1 MKTLRQ
7 YVTLWMLLVPVLL
20 WGQESLEPER
30 FQVDSVNMGYDCIIG
45 DSIKAAVYR
54 LEHVTVGS
62 IEAVDTASSIVL
74 ISQQGLSRNGKYL
87 NARGSI
93 LAFDLE
99 KGAFLWEMPE
109 KYLYASSLWFDQ
121 GYLLNF
127 SLWSTTRIDMATGQ
141 ELWSTKTK
149 MYSAVCGDSTDLA
162 VGLGYRITQM
172 GLSPGETMR
181 GVDLHDG
188 KQLWKRRISP
198 MGGWHGYIRLNDT
211 TLLVMTSGLHRIDL
225 RTGEGWSY
233 WAETAHNSLPSRK
246 YRYYWGAISRN
257 NTMEENQFIPTS
269 GAYAVGQLCSNMY
282 KADSVVYWA
291 TRDSI
296 VALSVEDG
304 SVFWRTALPQEA
316 GSSSSLY
323 LTDSTV
329 LLVNEGSA
337 VFYDRYYGVYGRPFL
352 AAFDRQNG
360 QITMLQMIDQRNLSI
375 IDHAFFDDN
384 IALAL
389 EDRIAVHDLATGKLG
404 RETLIDIARWG
415 KIMFNVNNPVLYQYD
430 SVGDRYYSLSGLSDE
445 WDFITNKDMMLYWDM
460 NNGEVNGVPLDSLWV
475 LYDQFDNLRF
485 LGHRTKSW
493 LIDDNGK
500 VIAVLDMPLSSK
512 LIGNV
517 LYAYTRQGLVKM
529 DLTRLFEHRY
539 RQPEKVP
546 LKELPVAKENDG
558 PKIQPVKK
566 IV

>member
-54 LEHVTVGS
+54 FERTVGS

-99 KGAFLWEMPE
+99 KGVFLWEMPE

-257 NTMEENQFIPTS
+257 NTMEEDNFVQTS
-269 GAYAVGQLCSNMY
+269 GAYVVGQLCSNTCQI
-282 KADSVVYWA
+282 DSVLYWA
-291 TRDSI
+291 NRDSI

-316 GSSSSLY
+316 GSSSRLY

-329 LLVNEGSA
+329 FMVNNGSA
-337 VFYDRYYGVYGRPFL
+337 VYYDRYYGVYGRPFL
-352 AAFDRQNG
+352 AAFDRQDG
-360 QITMLQMIDQRNLSI
+360 KITMLQMIDQRNLSI
-375 IDHAFFDDN
+375 IDHVFLDDS

-389 EDRIAVHDLATGKLG
+389 EDRIAVHDLATGKLV
-404 RETLIDIARWG
+404 RETLIDTARWG
-415 KIMFNVNNPVLYQYD
+415 KIVLNVDNPVLYQYD
-430 SVGDRYYSLSGLSDE
+430 SVEDRYYSLSGLSDE

-500 VIAVLDMPLSSK
+500 VLAVLDMPLSSK

-517 LYAYTRQGLVKM
+517 LYAYIRQGLVKM

-558 PKIQPVKK
+558 PQMQPVKK

>member
-30 FQVDSVNMGYDCIIG
+30 IQVDSVNMGYDCIIG

-54 LEHVTVGS
+54 FERTIGS
-62 IEAVDTASSIVL
+62 VEAVDTASSIVV
-74 ISQQGLSRNGKYL
+74 INQREISRNGRSLK
-87 NARGSI
+87 AWGSI
-93 LAFDLE
+93 MAFDLE
-99 KGAFLWEMPE
+99 KGTLLWELPE
-109 KYLYASSLWFDQ
+109 KYLVAHSLWFDN
-121 GYLLNF
+121 GYLIRF
-127 SLWSTTRIDMATGQ
+127 GPMSTTRIDMATGQ
-141 ELWSTKTK
+141 ELWNTK
-149 MYSAVCGDSTDLA
+149 MQMFNVVCSDSTDLV
-162 VGLGYRITQM
+162 VGLGYRISKLM
-172 GLSPGETMR
+172 LSPDDPMR
-181 GVDLHDG
+181 GVNLNDG
-188 KQLWKRRISP
+188 TQLWKRRISP
-198 MGGWHGYIRLNDT
+198 WGGWHGYFHLNDT
-211 TLLVMTSGLHRIDL
+211 TLIVMMGGLHRIDL

-233 WAETAHNSLPSRK
+233 WAETAHNNLPPRK
-246 YRYYWGAISRN
+246 YRYYWGSVSQN
-257 NTMEENQFIPTS
+257 NTMEEDNFVQTS
-269 GAYAVGQLCSNMY
+269 GAYVVGQLCSNTCQI
-282 KADSVVYWA
+282 DSVLYWA

-329 LLVNEGSA
+329 FLVNEGSA
-337 VFYDRYYGVYGRPFL
+337 VFYNRYYGVYGRPFL
-352 AAFDRQNG
+352 AAFDRKDG
-360 QITMLQMIDQRNLSI
+360 KITMLQMIDQRNLSI
-375 IDHAFFDDN
+375 IDHAFLDDS

-389 EDRIAVHDLATGKLG
+389 EDRIALHDLATGKLG
-404 RETLIDIARWG
+404 RETLIDTARWG

-493 LIDDNGK
+493 LIDDNGR

-546 LKELPVAKENDG
+546 LKELPIAKENDG
-558 PKIQPVKK
+558 PQMLPVKK

>member
-54 LEHVTVGS
+54 FERTIGS
-62 IEAVDTASSIVL
+62 VEAVDTASSIVV
-74 ISQQGLSRNGKYL
+74 INQREISRNGRSLK
-87 NARGSI
+87 AWGSI
-93 LAFDLE
+93 MAFDLE
-99 KGAFLWEMPE
+99 KGTLLWELPE
-109 KYLYASSLWFDQ
+109 KYLVAHSLWFDN
-121 GYLLNF
+121 GYLIRF
-127 SLWSTTRIDMATGQ
+127 GPMSTTRIDMATGQ
-141 ELWSTKTK
+141 ELWNTK
-149 MYSAVCGDSTDLA
+149 MQMFNVVCSDSTDLA
-162 VGLGYRITQM
+162 VGLGYRISKLM
-172 GLSPGETMR
+172 LSPDDPMR
-181 GVDLHDG
+181 GVNLHDG
-188 KQLWKRRISP
+188 TQLWKRRISP
-198 MGGWHGYIRLNDT
+198 WGGWHGYFHLNDT
-211 TLLVMTSGLHRIDL
+211 TLIVMMGGLHRIDL

-233 WAETAHNSLPSRK
+233 WAETAHDNLPPRK
-246 YRYYWGAISRN
+246 YRYYWGSVSQN
-257 NTMEENQFIPTS
+257 NTMEEDNFVQTS
-269 GAYAVGQLCSNMY
+269 GAYVVGQLCSNTCQI
-282 KADSVVYWA
+282 DSVLYWA

-316 GSSSSLY
+316 GSSSRLY

-329 LLVNEGSA
+329 FMVNNGSA
-337 VFYDRYYGVYGRPFL
+337 VYYDRYYGVYGRPFL
-352 AAFDRQNG
+352 AAFDRQDG
-360 QITMLQMIDQRNLSI
+360 
-375 IDHAFFDDN
+375 
-384 IALAL
+384 
-389 EDRIAVHDLATGKLG
+389 
-404 RETLIDIARWG
+404 
-415 KIMFNVNNPVLYQYD
+415 D

-445 WDFITNKDMMLYWDM
+445 WEFITNKDMMLYWDM

-529 DLTRLFEHRY
+529 DLTQLFEHRY
-539 RQPEKVP
+539 RQPEQVP
-546 LKELPVAKENDG
+546 LKELPIAKENDG
-558 PKIQPVKK
+558 PQMQPVKK

>member
-1 MKTLRQ
+1 
-7 YVTLWMLLVPVLL
+7 
-20 WGQESLEPER
+20 
-30 FQVDSVNMGYDCIIG
+30 
-45 DSIKAAVYR
+45 
-54 LEHVTVGS
+54 
-62 IEAVDTASSIVL
+62 
-74 ISQQGLSRNGKYL
+74 
-87 NARGSI
+87 
-93 LAFDLE
+93 
-99 KGAFLWEMPE
+99 
-109 KYLYASSLWFDQ
+109 
-121 GYLLNF
+121 
-127 SLWSTTRIDMATGQ
+127 
-141 ELWSTKTK
+141 
-149 MYSAVCGDSTDLA
+149 
-162 VGLGYRITQM
+162 
-172 GLSPGETMR
+172 
-181 GVDLHDG
+181 
-188 KQLWKRRISP
+188 
-198 MGGWHGYIRLNDT
+198 
-211 TLLVMTSGLHRIDL
+211 MTSGLHRIDL

-246 YRYYWGAISRN
+246 YRYYWGAVTQN
-257 NTMEENQFIPTS
+257 NTMEENHFIPTS
-269 GAYAVGQLCSNMY
+269 GAYVVGQLCSNTCQI
-282 KADSVVYWA
+282 DSVLYWA

-329 LLVNEGSA
+329 FLVNEGSA
-337 VFYDRYYGVYGRPFL
+337 VFYNRYYGVYGRPFL
-352 AAFDRQNG
+352 AAFDRQDG
-360 QITMLQMIDQRNLSI
+360 KITMLQMIDQRNLSI

-389 EDRIAVHDLATGKLG
+389 EDRIAVHDLATGKLV
-404 RETLIDIARWG
+404 RETLIDTARWG
-415 KIMFNVNNPVLYQYD
+415 KIVLNVDNPVLYQYD

-529 DLTRLFEHRY
+529 DLTLLFEHRY
-539 RQPEKVP
+539 RQPEQVP
-546 LKELPVAKENDG
+546 LKELPIAKENDG
-558 PKIQPVKK
+558 PQMLPVKK

>member
-7 YVTLWMLLVPVLL
+7 YETLWMLLVPVLL
-20 WGQESLEPER
+20 WGQESLEPDR
-30 FQVDSVNMGYDCIIG
+30 SQVDSVNMGYDCIIG

-54 LEHVTVGS
+54 FERTIGS
-62 IEAVDTASSIVL
+62 VEAVDTASSIVV
-74 ISQQGLSRNGKYL
+74 INQREISRNGRSLK
-87 NARGSI
+87 AWGSI
-93 LAFDLE
+93 MAFDLE
-99 KGAFLWEMPE
+99 KGTLLWELPE
-109 KYLYASSLWFDQ
+109 KYLVAHSLWFDNR
-121 GYLLNF
+121 YLIRF
-127 SLWSTTRIDMATGQ
+127 GPMSTTRIDMATGQ
-141 ELWSTKTK
+141 ELWNTK
-149 MYSAVCGDSTDLA
+149 MQMFNVVCSDSTDLA
-162 VGLGYRITQM
+162 VGLGYRISKLM
-172 GLSPGETMR
+172 LSPDDPMR
-181 GVDLHDG
+181 GVNLNDG
-188 KQLWKRRISP
+188 TQLWKRRISP
-198 MGGWHGYIRLNDT
+198 WGGWHGYIRLNDT

-246 YRYYWGAISRN
+246 YRYYWGAVTQN
-257 NTMEENQFIPTS
+257 NTMEENHFIPTS

-282 KADSVVYWA
+282 RVDSVVYWA

-329 LLVNEGSA
+329 FLVNEGSA
-337 VFYDRYYGVYGRPFL
+337 VFYNRYYGVYGRPFL
-352 AAFDRQNG
+352 AAFDRKDG
-360 QITMLQMIDQRNLSI
+360 KITMLQMIDQRNLSI
-375 IDHAFFDDN
+375 IDHAFLDDS

-389 EDRIAVHDLATGKLG
+389 EDRIAVHDLATGKLV
-404 RETLIDIARWG
+404 RETLIDTARWG
-415 KIMFNVNNPVLYQYD
+415 KIVLNVDNPVLYQYD

-558 PKIQPVKK
+558 PQMQPVKK